1 MNQDEALDAFT
12 NQITSRYRCPYC
24 LEELSCDEFEGSEWR
39 PETQDFDGKLDFHL
53 VCNDIDCKMGR
64 IVVTTDSEGKFIGAQ
79 ECTGRN
85 GYQQYIQ
92 HEEIALNVNLQPFF
106 TSLGKAINL
115 AFQRPGG

>member
-1 MNQDEALDAFT
+1 MNEDEALDAFT

-53 VCNDIDCKMGR
+53 VCNDIDCKMGT
-64 IVVTTDSEGKFIGAQ
+64 IVVTTDSEGKFISAQ

-92 HEEIALNVNLQPFF
+92 HEEIALNLNTQTFVVRW
-106 TSLGKAINL
+106 GKAINL
-115 AFQRPGG
+115 RSKRPGD